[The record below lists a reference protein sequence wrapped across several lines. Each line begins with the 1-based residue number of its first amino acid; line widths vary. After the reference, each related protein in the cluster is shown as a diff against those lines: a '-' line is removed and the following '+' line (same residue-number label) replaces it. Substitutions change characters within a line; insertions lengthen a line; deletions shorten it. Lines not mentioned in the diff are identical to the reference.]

1 MYVNGSLPQVL
12 NNGATEA
19 IIAGQNS
26 PSNFDLSTQNII
38 VMDDI
43 ACTETDVNFDG
54 TSSATWNFGTGANPT
69 NATGQAVLTEYLTLG
84 RRDVDFNSSAYTGFT
99 NIILDAQ
106 LLPEFITSAPLVNGV
121 YRVCS
126 GTEVTFSATNSGVN
140 YIFNWDLG
148 GGASPN
154 TYNGISYQT
163 ISATFDTPGEYV
175 IELSY
180 ETNCCGLSL
189 PGSITLRV
197 DETPVITASTD
208 QQFCLGTYGGVELA
222 VSGVTVGGSVV
233 WSPTNGLSSFNQDTV
248 YALPNS
254 TTTYTATVTDSSGY
268 CSVQEDV
275 TVNVTDLVLTPTTTN
290 ATCAVLGTATVA
302 VSGGSGSYSY
312 QWSNNETTSSISNLQ
327 PGTYTVVV
335 TDNNLG
341 CMDSI
346 DAIVQAGA
354 NTLTAEAVV
363 SNELCA
369 DANDGQIIVN
379 AIAGTA
385 PYNFEWVE
393 LGITNSSTQSD
404 TMSNLSPGVYN
415 VNVTD
420 ANGCLFEVT
429 ANIAEADSFVVIQ
442 DSVYATTCLGLF
454 DGYVRLR
461 IDGGQT
467 PYTFAWSNG
476 MAVDIQDGDVVAQDL
491 GPGIYT
497 LYISDSRVCTDSF
510 VVDFTVDS
518 VPTYITDTLICY
530 GTTIDA
536 FGTNVIIENDTSF
549 QDTIYEASGCATQIN
564 IINVEML
571 DLPSATVTADPDTI
585 FEQQTSVLTAT
596 SGFNYDWN
604 PESSSNTNSITVS
617 PYRNNRV
624 FFNSKSDENGCE
636 KYL

>member
-1 MYVNGSLPQVL
+1 M
-12 NNGATEA
+12 
-19 IIAGQNS
+19 
-26 PSNFDLSTQNII
+26 
-38 VMDDI
+38 
-43 ACTETDVNFDG
+43 
-54 TSSATWNFGTGANPT
+54 
-69 NATGQAVLTEYLTLG
+69 
-84 RRDVDFNSSAYTGFT
+84 
-99 NIILDAQ
+99 
-106 LLPEFITSAPLVNGV
+106 
-121 YRVCS
+121 
-126 GTEVTFSATNSGVN
+126 
-140 YIFNWDLG
+140 
-148 GGASPN
+148 
-154 TYNGISYQT
+154 
-163 ISATFDTPGEYV
+163 
-175 IELSY
+175 
-180 ETNCCGLSL
+180 

-312 QWSNNETTSSISNLQ
+312 QWSYNETTSSISNLQ

-442 DSVYATTCLGLF
+442 DSVHATTCLGLF

-617 PYRNNRV
+617 PTETTEYSLIV
-624 FFNSKSDENGCE
+624 SDENGCE
-636 KYL
+636 NTYSVTV